1 MVKPKGIIIST
12 DCSVGYGL
20 VANQYFLL
28 ESSESSS
35 WPIRMQHSCLYF
47 PQPSPFHPNPVPDPT
62 LATHIVRLTFLVFAS
77 ILISLLIRASHS
89 KSKQKEKLWLGCVHL
104 HVMLMSYS
112 YLYSLNKHLDH
123 FSFKNE
129 IRINIVF
136 LGKCFKNSFE
146 DLLFTFA
153 PKCIFKLNLL
163 KAMVTQKCLSG
174 N

>member
-1 MVKPKGIIIST
+1 MSRAP
-12 DCSVGYGL
+12 GL
-20 VANQYFLL
+20 SGCKTRVSIF
-28 ESSESSS
+28 
-35 WPIRMQHSCLYF
+35 
-47 PQPSPFHPNPVPDPT
+47 PSPLHSTPT
-62 LATHIVRLTFLVFAS
+62 LFQTPPSLLILCVRHFWFLRPF
-77 ILISLLIRASHS
+77 SLLIRASHS

-153 PKCIFKLNLL
+153 PKCIFKINLL
-163 KAMVTQKCLSG
+163 KAMVTQKCFSE